1 MSRGYW
7 VDRKTRRRVGE
18 PAAWWNGRWRAVPEL
33 FSMCAEQGARGAGW
47 VHTAPLWE
55 KRGTFLSKAFRGGTD
70 FYVTAV
76 RRDCWLIMKLIRM
89 ESPLA
94 GVGRNHQFPGSRCF
108 SLSVIFPP
116 LMKDRYLTR
125 MKRKTDSMW
134 EEALGQTDQTLWN
147 TTLVNWAPF
156 SLYEPTAPSFPVLI

>member
-1 MSRGYW
+1 MTGKPEEESENQPLGEMAGEGLFLSFSPCVQSR
-7 VDRKTRRRVGE
+7 
-18 PAAWWNGRWRAVPEL
+18 VPGGL
-33 FSMCAEQGARGAGW
+33 AG
-47 VHTAPLWE
+47 HMQHPFGKSEA
-55 KRGTFLSKAFRGGTD
+55 FLSKAFRGRTD

-94 GVGRNHQFPGSRCF
+94 GVGRNHQFPGSPCL

-125 MKRKTDSMW
+125 MKRKTDSM
-134 EEALGQTDQTLWN
+134 
-147 TTLVNWAPF
+147 
-156 SLYEPTAPSFPVLI
+156 